1 MISIIIPALNEQYLL
16 RTLDNILY
24 NSCGDIEII
33 VVLDG
38 PTQHLTSFRSDITI
52 INNPETRGV
61 RPSINQAVSISHGD
75 YILKTDAHCSFGY
88 GFDETLQND
97 CDDNWISVARRYTL
111 DPETWTKHPRV
122 VDYYYLS
129 CPWTHPRSFMMQS
142 CPWITR
148 TEERTNIQ
156 IDDLMC
162 FQGSMWFMSRKH
174 WDHLGGLEIGKE
186 IYAEHHEL
194 SMKTWLGG
202 GRVIINKNT
211 WYAHPKES
219 VRGYHMSMRQVF
231 KDHDHSARYWLG
243 NVWRDR
249 VHDFEW
255 LIDKFWPLPT
265 EHNRHKIEKY
275 YWPEDWKDYYDRVMR
290 NRLQI

>member
-1 MISIIIPALNEQYLL
+1 
-16 RTLDNILY
+16 
-24 NSCGDIEII
+24 
-33 VVLDG
+33 
-38 PTQHLTSFRSDITI
+38 
-52 INNPETRGV
+52 
-61 RPSINQAVSISHGD
+61 
-75 YILKTDAHCSFGY
+75 
-88 GFDETLQND
+88 
-97 CDDNWISVARRYTL
+97 
-111 DPETWTKHPRV
+111 
-122 VDYYYLS
+122 
-129 CPWTHPRSFMMQS
+129 
-142 CPWITR
+142 
-148 TEERTNIQ
+148 
-156 IDDLMC
+156 
-162 FQGSMWFMSRKH
+162 MWFMSRKH